1 MRIRVI
7 NPNTTPSMTEDIGA
21 AARAV
26 AAPGTEIVAVSP
38 AMGPASIEDHYDE
51 AFSAIGVID
60 EVRKGEAEGCDGYV
74 IACFGDPGLMAA
86 RELARGPVV
95 GIAEAAMH
103 TACLISS
110 GFAVVTTLAR
120 TRPLIEHLV
129 GAYGMRRLCRCVRT
143 TDIAVLEL
151 KEPASHARRAI
162 VAECRKAMMEDHAD
176 CVVLGCAGMAD
187 LQRSLA
193 DELGIPVI
201 DDVAAAVKLIEGLVA
216 QGLRTSKAGA
226 LAYPLPKA
234 YSGAFA
240 AHAPPDPAA
249 VRAVE

>member
-1 MRIRVI
+1 MRIKVI
-7 NPNTTPSMTEDIGA
+7 NPNTTPSMTEAIGA

-60 EVRKGEAEGCDGYV
+60 EVRKGEVEGCDGYV

-86 RELARGPVV
+86 REVARGPVV

-103 TACLISS
+103 TASLISS
-110 GFAVVTTLAR
+110 GFAVVSTLAR
-120 TRPLIEHLV
+120 SRPILEHLV
-129 GAYGMRRLCRCVRT
+129 EAYGMRRLCRCVRT
-143 TDIAVLEL
+143 TDIAVLDL
-151 KEPASHARRAI
+151 DQPGSDARGAI
-162 VAECRKAMMEDHAD
+162 LAACRQAIAEDAD

-187 LQRSLA
+187 VQRSLA
-193 DELGIPVI
+193 DELGIPVV
-201 DDVAAAVKLIEGLVA
+201 DGVAAAVKLVKGLVA
-216 QGLRTSKAGA
+216 QGLRTSKAGP

-234 YSGAFA
+234 YRGAFA
-240 AHAPPDPAA
+240 AYAPPDAAPA
-249 VRAVE
+249 RAAE